1 MNALTGTTSLL
12 RLALRR
18 DRFVLAFWILG
29 LTVFLATTT
38 HMSVTG
44 LPTRADVVTE
54 TQFMAANPGMRLM
67 SLSAGASVGAYAM
80 SRSYL
85 TVAILAAV
93 MSVLAVVRHTR
104 QGEETGSAEL
114 LRAGVV
120 GPLASLTAGVTVTL
134 AANAVLAP
142 LLALA
147 MIVNGQPV
155 AGSLVAGAAVAG
167 VGAAFTGVAAVTSQM
182 ASTARGATGLA
193 TAALGVAF
201 VLSGVGNMLGGV
213 EPGGVVAF
221 SAWPTWL
228 SPLGWGFE
236 MRPFGGDRW
245 WLLGLFVAFAGAL
258 LAAAAGLALRRDLGS
273 GVLPQRA
280 GRSAA
285 SRSLHGPLGLAWRL
299 QRTAFVSWL
308 VAMLGFGL
316 VFGSVAESATDSEG
330 SMREWY
336 QAMAGTTDMLDAL
349 FTSFVEMAG
358 MLAAVYAVQVLLR
371 MREEEGR
378 GRLEAVLASAV
389 ERRRWVASHVATAVV
404 GVTALLLAF
413 GGGMALTAGVTLGD
427 TGGLLREVA
436 GAALAQLPAVLVM
449 VGAVVA
455 LFALLP
461 RSAVLFSWLLLGAS
475 TLLSPVFGQSLGLP
489 DWALDLSPFAYQKL
503 PAADIGGVAIAAL
516 VALAALLAAAG
527 LALFRRRDLAA
538 G

>member
-1 MNALTGTTSLL
+1 MNALTGTTSLI

-18 DRFVLAFWILG
+18 DRFVLAFWVLG

-44 LPTRADVVTE
+44 LPTQADVVTE

-85 TVAILAAV
+85 TVAVLAAV
-93 MSVLAVVRHTR
+93 MSVLAAVRHTR
-104 QGEETGSAEL
+104 QGEETGSTEL

-120 GPLASLTAGVTVTL
+120 GPLAGLTAAVTVTL

-142 LLALA
+142 LLGLA

-155 AGSLVAGAAVAG
+155 VGSLAAGAAVAG
-167 VGAAFTGVAAVTSQM
+167 VGVAFTAVAALTSQL

-193 TAALGVAF
+193 TAALGGAF
-201 VLSGVGNMLGGV
+201 ALSGVGNMLGGV
-213 EPGGVVAF
+213 DGSGVVAL

-236 MRPFGGDRW
+236 MRPFGDDRW
-245 WLLGLFVAFAGAL
+245 WPAGLFIVFAAML
-258 LAAAAGLALRRDLGS
+258 LAAAVRLALRRDLGS

-280 GRSAA
+280 GRAAA
-285 SRSLHGPLGLAWRL
+285 SRRLRGPVGLAWRL
-299 QRTAFVSWL
+299 QRTAFVSWS

-316 VFGSVAESATDSEG
+316 VFGSVAESATTAEG
-330 SMREWY
+330 SMRDWY
-336 QAMAGTTDMLDAL
+336 ETMAATTDMLDAL
-349 FTSFVEMAG
+349 LTSFVEMAG

-371 MREEEGR
+371 MREEEAR
-378 GRLEAVLASAV
+378 GRLEAVLAGAV
-389 ERRRWVASHVATAVV
+389 ERRRWVASHVLTAVL
-404 GVTALLLAF
+404 GAAALLLVFAA
-413 GGGMALTAGVTLGD
+413 GMGLTAGLALGD
-427 TGGLLREVA
+427 TAGLLREIS
-436 GAALAQLPAVLVM
+436 GAALAQLPAV
-449 VGAVVA
+449 VGIVAAVIAV
-455 LFALLP
+455 FAMLP
-461 RSAVLFSWLLLGAS
+461 RRAVLASWLLLGAS
-475 TLLSPVFGQSLGLP
+475 VLLSPVFGLSLGLP

-503 PAADIGGVAIAAL
+503 PAADASAPAL
-516 VALAALLAAAG
+516 VAVLALAATLAAAG
-527 LALFRRRDLAA
+527 LAAFRRRDLAA